1 MWARASSRTWPGC
14 VRRLA
19 QAIAAEVTTPDDLD
33 RAAAAR
39 GYEVQE
45 SGFAAPGEP
54 ILGLGLAREVSDR
67 AFRME
72 PGEVAGPIPSPSGP
86 AFVTVVAT
94 QDPYVPPLDEVRDD
108 VHEDVIRKKALT
120 LAQERAAEAARTLRE
135 SDDFV
140 AAAEEADYAVGS
152 SDLVARGAPLPEI
165 GVSAAVEAVA
175 FAMDRG
181 AVSDPI
187 EAGSTVA
194 VVRLAERED
203 ASAADLDEQRETLRD
218 QLVAT
223 RQGQFYTAYMTRV
236 KERLAIDVD
245 LGALERAFSA

>member
-1 MWARASSRTWPGC
+1 M
-14 VRRLA
+14 
-19 QAIAAEVTTPDDLD
+19 
-33 RAAAAR
+33 
-39 GYEVQE
+39 
-45 SGFAAPGEP
+45 
-54 ILGLGLAREVSDR
+54 
-67 AFRME
+67 
-72 PGEVAGPIPSPSGP
+72 
-86 AFVTVVAT
+86 
-94 QDPYVPPLDEVRDD
+94 
-108 VHEDVIRKKALT
+108 
-120 LAQERAAEAARTLRE
+120 
-135 SDDFV
+135 
-140 AAAEEADYAVGS
+140 GS

-194 VVRLAERED
+194 VVRLVERED